1 MPAMYA
7 VMAFRKTLVRQYAP
21 LFARSYPASLHNLH
35 PRILCNHH
43 SRRDLSN
50 KPSVPSSLT
59 QFSSAAADQLQALH
73 DAVPFDLS
81 WSATIPFTSLL
92 IRALSLPLLYHNEV
106 HRGRARIAAKEQ
118 ARIQYFVRNTPGTL
132 LQKYWT
138 YRRLNGLAMRSAGT
152 SSLSNL
158 RWHLVV
164 HLPLIIS
171 ASLGMRELSSRPDNG
186 WNATSLAWL
195 TDLSAP
201 DPIAAVPL
209 LTAGL
214 WLWNL
219 EPGAA
224 PSTKLHP
231 VQKLPI
237 HAGRFILRSFQ
248 VLSVVSVSVTTQL
261 PSGLVLFWACN
272 AMLTTAL
279 RYILSNDGLRRR
291 IGLLTAADLKQISAP
306 PVMQATGQAFEQ
318 MRKELATVQRELLAR
333 FDGRRVDQ
341 SLCDEVNRML
351 KRERMSGR
359 IASDLK
365 AVVRT
370 DETDGKKYVAVVRR

>member
-1 MPAMYA
+1 MSLSRTS
-7 VMAFRKTLVRQYAP
+7 VLRRYAP
-21 LFARSYPASLHNLH
+21 LLGHSY
-35 PRILCNHH
+35 PRILQNAHTPILSNHH
-43 SRRDLSN
+43 SHRDLAT
-50 KPSVPSSLT
+50 KASVPSSLA
-59 QFSSAAADQLQALH
+59 QFSSTAADQLQALH
-73 DAVPFDLS
+73 EAVPFDLP
-81 WSATIPFTSLL
+81 WSVTIPLTSLA
-92 IRALSLPLLYHNEV
+92 IRGLSLPLLYHNEV
-106 HRGRARIAAKEQ
+106 HRGRVRIAAKEQ
-118 ARIQYFVRNTPGTL
+118 PRIQHFVRNTPGTL

-138 YRRLNGLAMRSAGT
+138 YRRLNRLTLRSAGT
-152 SSLSNL
+152 SSLRNFK
-158 RWHLVV
+158 WHLVV

-171 ASLGMRELSSRPDNG
+171 ASLGMRELSSRADNG
-186 WNATSLAWL
+186 WSVTSLGWL
-195 TDLSAP
+195 SDLSAP
-201 DPIAAVPL
+201 DATAVLPL

-219 EPGAA
+219 EPGAT

-272 AMLTTAL
+272 AMLTTGL

-291 IGLLTAADLKQISAP
+291 IGLLTAADLKEISAP
-306 PVMQATGQAFEQ
+306 PVMQATGKAFEQ
-318 MRKELATVQRELLAR
+318 MRRELATVQRELLAR
-333 FDGRRVDQ
+333 FDGHRVDE

-359 IASDLK
+359 IVSDLK